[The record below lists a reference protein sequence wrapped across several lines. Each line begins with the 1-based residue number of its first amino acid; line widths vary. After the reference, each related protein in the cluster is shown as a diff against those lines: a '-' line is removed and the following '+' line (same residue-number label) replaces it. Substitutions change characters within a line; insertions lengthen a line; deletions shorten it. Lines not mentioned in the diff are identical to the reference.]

1 MSTTL
6 LRRDP
11 APAASASHGRRRLLA
26 LALVSAALVAGCDD
40 GTTSTASA
48 PASSTAAT
56 TESGAPAPAGGDGSP
71 TAAPTSYDAPQDAAS
86 LTGFWDPDEKNQ
98 CSFLEDSNN
107 PLGSP
112 GVVCQVN
119 ARTWS
124 PPAGTTDI
132 RGNACDTGAV
142 YLVATPDKSGLF
154 CFSGDLGAPSD
165 TLTVGQS
172 AAKGD
177 FACTATSE
185 TALTCW
191 STTSGTSFAFS
202 PAGWMTGTTGP
213 IPESAHTF

>member
-11 APAASASHGRRRLLA
+11 APAASASRGRRRLLA

-56 TESGAPAPAGGDGSP
+56 TESGAPAPGGDGSP

-191 STTSGTSFAFS
+191 NTTSGASFAFS

>member
-11 APAASASHGRRRLLA
+11 APAASASRGRRRLLA

-40 GTTSTASA
+40 GTTSTAGA

-56 TESGAPAPAGGDGSP
+56 TESGAPAPGGDGSP

-191 STTSGTSFAFS
+191 STTSGASFAFS

>member
-1 MSTTL
+1 M
-6 LRRDP
+6 
-11 APAASASHGRRRLLA
+11 
-26 LALVSAALVAGCDD
+26 
-40 GTTSTASA
+40 
-48 PASSTAAT
+48 
-56 TESGAPAPAGGDGSP
+56 
-71 TAAPTSYDAPQDAAS
+71 
-86 LTGFWDPDEKNQ
+86 
-98 CSFLEDSNN
+98 
-107 PLGSP
+107 
-112 GVVCQVN
+112 CQVN

-191 STTSGTSFAFS
+191 STTSGASFAFS

>member
-11 APAASASHGRRRLLA
+11 APAASASRSRRRLLA
-26 LALVSAALVAGCDD
+26 LALVSAPLVAGCDD
-40 GTTSTASA
+40 GTTSTAGA

-56 TESGAPAPAGGDGSP
+56 TESGAPAPGGDGSP

-142 YLVATPDKSGLF
+142 YLVATPDRSGLF

>member
-11 APAASASHGRRRLLA
+11 APAASASRSRRRLLA

-40 GTTSTASA
+40 GTTSTAGA

-56 TESGAPAPAGGDGSP
+56 TESGAPAPGGDGSP

-142 YLVATPDKSGLF
+142 YLVATPDRSGLF

-213 IPESAHTF
+213 IPESAHTW

>member
-11 APAASASHGRRRLLA
+11 APAASASCGRRRLLA

-56 TESGAPAPAGGDGSP
+56 TESGAPAPGGDGSP

-191 STTSGTSFAFS
+191 STTSGASFAFS

>member
-11 APAASASHGRRRLLA
+11 APAASASRSRRRLLA

-56 TESGAPAPAGGDGSP
+56 TESGAPAPGGDGSP

-191 STTSGTSFAFS
+191 STTSGASFAFS

>member
-11 APAASASHGRRRLLA
+11 APAASASRSRRRLLA

-40 GTTSTASA
+40 GTTSTAGA

-56 TESGAPAPAGGDGSP
+56 TESGAPAPGGDGSP

-191 STTSGTSFAFS
+191 STTSGASFAFS